1 MWQHC
6 DQRLVQYVRLYR
18 CRQLG
23 SWRPVRAG
31 AHLAVPDKVCAELA
45 AAPVAKQYGSG
56 ILIHAVQLRNINTRA
71 VSQPH
76 FMSNTDLV
84 QAAAPD
90 HESCLLS
97 SKAAKVFWTQGKKEG
112 SMRYKLQVGGCT
124 LL

>member
-1 MWQHC
+1 M
-6 DQRLVQYVRLYR
+6 
-18 CRQLG
+18 
-23 SWRPVRAG
+23 RAG
-31 AHLAVPDKVCAELA
+31 AHLAVPDKVGAELA

-84 QAAAPD
+84 QTAALN

-97 SKAAKVFWTQGKKEG
+97 SKAAEDFWTQGKEKG
-112 SMRYKLQVGGCT
+112 A
-124 LL
+124 